1 MVFKL
6 LEDRLYSSD
15 CMINGWILTG
25 FPKNSSQM
33 YYLEN
38 NINNT
43 FKPSLIVIVDM
54 DEDFSTKRAG
64 TRRID
69 PTTGKVYY
77 LEDKT
82 EGEISA
88 HIKERLIV
96 KNEDKKNVLDK
107 RMDNW
112 KKLSNELHSKTFG
125 SQVLRLNGESDFDNL
140 IESIS
145 DAMENAS

>member
-1 MVFKL
+1 
-6 LEDRLYSSD
+6 
-15 CMINGWILTG
+15 MINGWILTG

-88 HIKERLIV
+88 HIKERLNV

>member
-1 MVFKL
+1 MVFKM

-77 LEDKT
+77 LESNK
-82 EGEISA
+82 ENEINS
-88 HIKERLIV
+88 HVKERLIV

-107 RMDNW
+107 RLDNW
-112 KKLSNELHSKTFG
+112 KKLSEVLLNKNFG
-125 SQVLRLNGESDFDNL
+125 NNVLRLNGESNLDNL
-140 IESIS
+140 IENIS

>member
-88 HIKERLIV
+88 HIKERLNV

>member
-1 MVFKL
+1 
-6 LEDRLYSSD
+6 
-15 CMINGWILTG
+15 MINGWILTG

-43 FKPSLIVIVDM
+43 LKPSLIIIVDM
-54 DEDFSTKRAG
+54 DEEFSSKRSG

-77 LEDKT
+77 LEGKT
-82 EGEISA
+82 EKELNP
-88 HIKERLIV
+88 HIKERLVI
-96 KNEDKKNVLDK
+96 KNEDQKNVLKK
-107 RMDNW
+107 RLDNW
-112 KKLSNELHSKTFG
+112 KKLSIELQSKNIG
-125 SQVLRLNGESDFDNL
+125 NHVLRLNGESNFENL
-140 IESIS
+140 IENIS

>member
-1 MVFKL
+1 MVFKI

-33 YYLEN
+33 FYLEN

-54 DEDFSTKRAG
+54 DEDYSTKRAG

-77 LEDKT
+77 LDSNNSKDL
-82 EGEISA
+82 GSNV
-88 HIKERLIV
+88 KERLIV
-96 KNEDKKNVLDK
+96 KNEDKENVLNK
-107 RMDNW
+107 RLDNW
-112 KKLSNELHSKTFG
+112 RKLSNVLQNKNFG
-125 SQVLRLNGESDFDNL
+125 NNVLRLNGESNLDNL